1 MVDSRPRGDGSVI
14 RRRRECP
21 SCGRRFTTQERV
33 EELLPLVVKKD
44 GRREP
49 FDRMKILAGMRKACQ
64 KRPVGEDRLEEALE
78 RVVRHFQGWA
88 EREVSSSEIG
98 ERVMEELHRLD
109 EVAYVRF
116 ASVYRSFQSVDEFFD
131 LLRDMGAQEE
141 PS

>member
-116 ASVYRSFQSVDEFFD
+116 ASVYRRFQDITDFMAEVKQ
-131 LLRDMGAQEE
+131 LLEQRRG
-141 PS
+141 S